1 MIIYYNPAVT
11 ITSIKIIGYKHA
23 TYPNDFKFQMSTDS
37 ATPPIDIIEPE
48 EFYTTNIDEFATTA
62 FIVCVF
68 KNLTERKNLIDYIK
82 LHNLNKCSFIH
93 NSTCINL
100 ATITVSPGTFI
111 MQYCVVAHEAVI
123 GEDCLITPYT
133 LISHRVRIGNSVNV
147 CPNSLINGSVT
158 IVDYTYIGSRSTL
171 RDNVNIPA
179 NTYVGMM
186 STVNK
191 DIELI
196 GTYLGSPCRKVSDD
210 TVFDHFNF
218 V

>member
-1 MIIYYNPAVT
+1 VILYYNPDVT
-11 ITSIKIIGYKHA
+11 ITNIKIIGYKCA
-23 TYPNDFKFQMSTDS
+23 TYPNDFKYQMSTDTV
-37 ATPPIDIIEPE
+37 TPPIDIIEPA
-48 EFYTTNIDEFATTA
+48 EFYSTDVKEFATTA

-93 NSTCINL
+93 KSSCINL
-100 ATITVSPGTFI
+100 ETITVGPGTFI
-111 MQYCVVAHEAVI
+111 MQYCVIAHEAAI

-133 LISHRVRIGNSVNV
+133 LISHRVKLGNSVNV

-158 IVDYTYIGSRSTL
+158 VGDYTYIGSRSTL
-171 RDNVNIPA
+171 RDNVNIAA

-186 STVNK
+186 SSVSK
-191 DIELI
+191 DIDVI
-196 GTYLGSPCRKVSDD
+196 GTYVGSPCRKINDQ